1 MLYQIER
8 RFKMEDTFADAQ
20 KGGHARGD
28 SSSNIS
34 NKDGGLSG
42 DNSLDSESKLKRLV
56 RRTNSQHALILKL
69 KQLQHS
75 RSYIRE
81 SFLRSIRVLESW
93 IPKHM
98 VTVDEKYLRRCLELI
113 HISASKAAP
122 SNISLNLG
130 WGEMGILS
138 DGLSPAKIETENT
151 CDFTRFHFDCPLAP
165 GNGSVVISP
174 AGHWIVGSIMGSK
187 SMVNILNSPLFH
199 KYGAYD
205 GDANYEKVSFSDVD
219 GSTCYDFMNSLG
231 VLSNYSSNKLCKEAS
246 VPGNHKYESETLHG
260 RPASVSSTNSTCS
273 DQSSS
278 SLSAPVTQGMLQ
290 CTWKGGSPHFVFSL
304 DDQKVVYVANLWKV
318 ESADD
323 KAVDY
328 TYLFHLR
335 MGGQKEHEIHDSD
348 SHLVGKM
355 KVSTSFTLCPNKS
368 RIMEREFVLFGG
380 NENLLR
386 MQTSSHDL
394 KKSKGLSKKVA
405 EVFRSSH
412 SMKKR
417 NTSRFSGSSAIM
429 ESCPWEPFQDTDN
442 NVDALCGPNLLENHL
457 PPNLELVAI
466 VVKDHL
472 PDNHQEKVGGWGLKF
487 LKKSS
492 VKQTDDLMESSQPHA
507 CSMRDTGDCST
518 SMDVLIPAGLHGGPR
533 ARNGGPSS
541 LIERWRSG
549 GCCDCGGWDLGCPLT
564 VLKKRL
570 SNKEL
575 SPQADIQGECKLV
588 DLIIQGSENSAPPL
602 RMVNVHNGL
611 YFVNFQSTLSALQ
624 AFSIAVAFIHTQ
636 SPAFRP
642 QNVQG

>member
-1 MLYQIER
+1 
-8 RFKMEDTFADAQ
+8 
-20 KGGHARGD
+20 
-28 SSSNIS
+28 
-34 NKDGGLSG
+34 
-42 DNSLDSESKLKRLV
+42 
-56 RRTNSQHALILKL
+56 
-69 KQLQHS
+69 
-75 RSYIRE
+75 
-81 SFLRSIRVLESW
+81 
-93 IPKHM
+93 M

-219 GSTCYDFMNSLG
+219 GSTCYDFMNSPVVIISLCPC
-231 VLSNYSSNKLCKEAS
+231 YSRN
-246 VPGNHKYESETLHG
+246 
-260 RPASVSSTNSTCS
+260 
-273 DQSSS
+273 
-278 SLSAPVTQGMLQ
+278 APMHVE
-290 CTWKGGSPHFVFSL
+290 GGSPHFVFSL
-304 DDQKVVYVANLWKV
+304 DDQKMVYVANLWKV

-588 DLIIQGSENSAPPL
+588 DLIIQ
-602 RMVNVHNGL
+602 
-611 YFVNFQSTLSALQ
+611 STLSALQ